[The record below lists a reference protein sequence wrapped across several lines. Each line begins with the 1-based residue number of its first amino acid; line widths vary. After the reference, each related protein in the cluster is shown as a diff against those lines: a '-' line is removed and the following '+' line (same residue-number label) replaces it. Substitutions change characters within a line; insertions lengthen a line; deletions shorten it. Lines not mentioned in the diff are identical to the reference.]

1 MSTRAET
8 MEFLTDQL
16 TALPNIRTRKM
27 FGEYCLY
34 VDEKPVAFV
43 CDDEL
48 FVKPTDEGRA
58 YLGTPDEAPAYP
70 GSKLYFRVTG
80 DRWED
85 REWLTALIDLTASVL
100 PLPQPKKPKTK
111 NPAPKKPAQEKQPDP
126 PKA

>member
-1 MSTRAET
+1 

-16 TALPNIRTRKM
+16 SALPTIGSRKM

-34 VDEKPVAFV
+34 LDEKPVAFV

-70 GSKLYFRVTG
+70 GSKLYFRVSG

-85 REWLTALIDLTASVL
+85 REWLAELISLTAAAL
-100 PLPQPKKPKTK
+100 PAPKPKKPKQ
-111 NPAPKKPAQEKQPDP
+111 PKQPKAP
-126 PKA
+126 RQPK

>member
-1 MSTRAET
+1 

-34 VDEKPVAFV
+34 CDEKPVAFV

-48 FVKPTDEGRA
+48 YVKPTDEGRA
-58 YLGTPDEAPAYP
+58 FIGEPDEAPAYP
-70 GSKLYFRVTG
+70 GSKLYFRVSG

-85 REWLTALIDLTASVL
+85 RDWLTELIGLTTSVL
-100 PLPQPKKPKTK
+100 PAPKPKR
-111 NPAPKKPAQEKQPDP
+111 PKRTQAEP
-126 PKA
+126 PVPSAEL